1 MKKKYF
7 HLDKIFD
14 KYYLIALHSNL
25 DDFSLA
31 FLLNKSLGANFER
44 ANESIKYKNSIFE
57 FFNWEDLKNGI
68 NCSLISNKNY
78 INSEIITKTDSLF
91 SLSETKKVSLIE
103 SMSKVDYLIK
113 IKQGLDLNF
122 TLMILNELPQIIL
135 SYTLDD
141 EEIKSKL
148 NLIFD

>member
-14 KYYLIALHSNL
+14 KYSLIALHSNL

-44 ANESIKYKNSIFE
+44 ANESIKYKNSNFE

-78 INSEIITKTDSLF
+78 MNSEIITKTDSLF

-122 TLMILNELPQIIL
+122 TLMILNKLPQIIL

>member
-1 MKKKYF
+1 M
-7 HLDKIFD
+7 
-14 KYYLIALHSNL
+14 
-25 DDFSLA
+25 
-31 FLLNKSLGANFER
+31 
-44 ANESIKYKNSIFE
+44 
-57 FFNWEDLKNGI
+57 
-68 NCSLISNKNY
+68 
-78 INSEIITKTDSLF
+78 NSEIITKTDSLF